1 MSALEQEIIE
11 KFRLLDKDAKQRVR
25 QQIEQET
32 SAEDSLNFSV
42 MEPMSPEDGLRWAR
56 AFRAELRTKY
66 GERDVISSADIL
78 NEVREERL
86 DDLMGG
92 R

>member
-1 MSALEQEIIE
+1 M
-11 KFRLLDKDAKQRVR
+11 LL
-25 QQIEQET
+25 QIEHEEGEENT
-32 SAEDSLNFSV
+32 LKFSV
-42 MEPMSPEDGLRWAR
+42 MEPMSPEEGLRWAR
-56 AFRAELRTKY
+56 EFRARLRAKY